1 MTATAAGAGF
11 EESAVRR
18 DAGAAASVMDR
29 PVQLSRWDLDV
40 LMARGGMAELWLA
53 RERGSEGRRVVVKRM
68 LREHG
73 DEPHLATMFR
83 EEARLGRLLQHGAI
97 ARLLDVGDDQGE
109 PFLVL
114 EHVEGTNLRAAL
126 ATMRH
131 WALDMP
137 PAVAVHVARE
147 VLRALS
153 YAHAA
158 VDEHGLPLGVVHRDV
173 SPGNVLLS
181 TGGEVKLCDF
191 GVAKTGANR
200 TAGRWLKGKARY
212 MAPEQ
217 TRCEPVDGQADQF
230 AVGAVLWEMLTGQP
244 RFRAGSVEATFA
256 LVRAGGIPEEVPLGV
271 PGEARLRRIL
281 ERALAASAPERF
293 PSAEA
298 FAAELWGWLVDV
310 GAPDPVPM
318 LRDFVRRSLDPLG
331 AALCERSS
339 DPVKATVPRTPRPRP
354 AASGEHGVG
363 DQASLEADSTLAE
376 PTATTSA
383 VREPGRWPR
392 RSVAFLVVLA
402 DAALAV
408 LLAWSLS

>member
-1 MTATAAGAGF
+1 MTATLAGT
-11 EESAVRR
+11 
-18 DAGAAASVMDR
+18 
-29 PVQLSRWDLDV
+29 PVQLARWDLEMR
-40 LMARGGMAELWLA
+40 LARGGMAELWLA
-53 RERGSEGRRVVVKRM
+53 RERESAGRRVVVKRM
-68 LREHG
+68 LPEFAA
-73 DEPHLATMFR
+73 EPHLATMFR

-97 ARLLDVGDDQGE
+97 ARLLDVGDDHGE

-114 EHVEGTNLRAAL
+114 EHVEGTDLRAAL

-131 WALDMP
+131 WAQDMP
-137 PAVAVHVARE
+137 AVVAVHIARE

-173 SPGNVLLS
+173 SPANVLLS

-191 GVAKTGANR
+191 GVAKIDANR
-200 TAGRWLKGKARY
+200 TSGRWLKGKFRY

-217 TRCEPVDGQADQF
+217 TRGEPVDGRADQF

-244 RFRAGSVEATFA
+244 RFRAASLDETFA
-256 LVRAGGIPEEVPLGV
+256 LVRAGGIPAEVALGV

-281 ERALAASAPERF
+281 ARALAPSAAARF

-331 AALCERSS
+331 APASA
-339 DPVKATVPRTPRPRP
+339 PVRRPREQ
-354 AASGEHGVG
+354 AVTRCAVAIGQRGAGDREG
-363 DQASLEADSTLAE
+363 DQPSPEVDSTLAE
-376 PTATTSA
+376 PPPTSV
-383 VREPGRWPR
+383 VREPRGRHR
-392 RSVAFLVVLA
+392 RSVIALVALA

-408 LLAWSLS
+408 LLAWSLI